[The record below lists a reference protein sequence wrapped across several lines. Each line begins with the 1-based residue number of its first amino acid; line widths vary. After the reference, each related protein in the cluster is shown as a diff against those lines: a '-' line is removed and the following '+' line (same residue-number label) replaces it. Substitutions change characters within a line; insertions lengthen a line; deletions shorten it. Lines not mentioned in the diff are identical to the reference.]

1 MSFQL
6 HPDTT
11 LDVVHLY
18 VSNIKKS
25 LEFYT
30 EVLSMKVLKQDEM
43 VVTFGNENNEPLLII
58 EEKKEALPK
67 QRGRTGLYHYAIL
80 LPSRQDLANILR
92 HLVEMV
98 YPLHG
103 GADHYFSEALYLA
116 DPDGNG
122 IEIYHDRQKEVWR
135 NENGELPFVSN
146 PLAGEEL
153 LQQGSAWNG
162 FPAGTVM
169 GHVHLHVA
177 DLEEAKRFY
186 VDGLGF
192 EVTIPARNGALFVSA
207 GGYHHHVGL
216 NTWQGEGIP
225 PQMPNSVGLKY
236 FTIVLADEKQ
246 KEQVCESL
254 KSIGKIATYKDGI
267 LQVEDPFGHSIHF
280 KIKGEA

>member
-1 MSFQL
+1 MSFQI

-30 EVLSMKVLKQDEM
+30 EVLSMKVLKEDEM

-92 HLVEMV
+92 HLVAMV

-135 NENGELPFVSN
+135 DENGELPFVSN

-153 LQQGSAWNG
+153 LQQGSTWNG
-162 FPAGTVM
+162 FPVGTVM
-169 GHVHLHVA
+169 GHIHFHVA

-192 EVTIPARNGALFVSA
+192 EVTIPARNGALFCIGRWLPSP
-207 GGYHHHVGL
+207 YRF
-216 NTWQGEGIP
+216 
-225 PQMPNSVGLKY
+225 KY
-236 FTIVLADEKQ
+236 VAR
-246 KEQVCESL
+246 
-254 KSIGKIATYKDGI
+254 
-267 LQVEDPFGHSIHF
+267 
-280 KIKGEA
+280 